1 MDLNFGLNGSFAV
14 AAARPI
20 SISSSTPIGVV
31 VTANGKGET
40 GLKKFNN
47 ADKALEYIKSND
59 ITAGTFEV
67 AMIGISLQG
76 VNCPIVVH
84 ISKHDDTDSI
94 NKTNILSGISELKKA
109 EPVTGINLKN
119 GLIIAPEY
127 SSDVEVAAKLDSIC
141 SILWTTGI
149 TDNFSEDEAGVSN
162 FAKNFGTKY
171 LLIGHGR
178 YKADGKLI
186 PYSALMAGLIAFH
199 DSNTPFGWAKNHSNR
214 IAKGVAGTERVVE
227 YLDGSDSEARRLRQ
241 KSLGMIVADVGWR
254 TYGFETTDIDPIWQ
268 SLDRVRTFHRLLAAI
283 LKASKW
289 ARDREADQLI
299 WVKKSIIEFMNE
311 LQGNNVV
318 IGFEVFFDPL
328 KNTKATVTAGKFYL
342 TVITQDMP
350 SVRELNIEL
359 VYSDK
364 YSETL
369 INYINV

>member
-47 ADKALEYIKSND
+47 ADKALDYIKSND

-67 AMIGISLQG
+67 SMIGISLQG

-84 ISKHDDTDSI
+84 ISKHDTDSI

-328 KNTKATVTAGKFYL
+328 KNTKPTVTAGKFYL

-369 INYINV
+369 INYING